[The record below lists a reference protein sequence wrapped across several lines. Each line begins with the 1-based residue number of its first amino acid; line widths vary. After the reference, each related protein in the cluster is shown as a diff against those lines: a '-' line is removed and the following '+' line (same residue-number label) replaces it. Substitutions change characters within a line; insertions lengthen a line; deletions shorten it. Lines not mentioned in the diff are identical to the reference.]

1 MSRPS
6 IVARALLGL
15 IRFYQF
21 TFSTIMGKQCR
32 FYPSCS
38 NYTAEAIRKHGA
50 GAGGW
55 LGIKRILR
63 CHPGNAGGHDP
74 VPDKICSHAGTCDK
88 TP

>member
-1 MSRPS
+1 MTGPS
-6 IVARALLGL
+6 IVARVLLGL
-15 IRFYQF
+15 IRLYQF

-50 GAGGW
+50 AAGGW
-55 LGIKRILR
+55 LGIRRILR

>member
-1 MSRPS
+1 MNRPS

-15 IRFYQF
+15 IRLYQF

-38 NYTAEAIRKHGA
+38 NYTAEAIRRYGA
-50 GAGGW
+50 GKGGL

-63 CHPGNAGGHDP
+63 CHPGNPGGHDP
-74 VPDKICSHAGTCDK
+74 VPDKICSHTGTCDK